1 VPYTLSGRLAFSVG
15 IIVVEERA
23 ETPLL
28 REALKWLG
36 KKWRREVTLHKKM
49 DCAIILSG

>member
-1 VPYTLSGRLAFSVG
+1 MLAPSFLAKEKDAENRGGFYQGWCRTVFSVG

-28 REALKWLG
+28 REALKLLG
-36 KKWRREVTLHKKM
+36 KK
-49 DCAIILSG
+49 